1 MPVQKK
7 FRWIPS
13 IQNQALSPRNR
24 IALTALLLGLLIIAA
39 FFVGFYFREITSPE
53 AFQFPI
59 AREAYLI
66 LETKGLKSPPDHS
79 VLEYGMIHGMVQ
91 AYGDPYTTFVEP
103 PQAELQSN
111 QLEGKF
117 GGIGIRIDVDADKNI
132 LIYPLPGSPALSAG
146 ILDGDRLV
154 QVEGLAIQPDT
165 SLDQVQAEIRGPIG
179 SVVKITVE
187 RGPENKPLQ
196 FNVTRTEVPVPSVT
210 FNLAP
215 FDPEI
220 GVIQVNLVADTSPAE
235 ITSAIDQLTQKG
247 ATRFILDLRNNGGG
261 LVDAGANVVRL
272 FLDQGT
278 FLEEQFKGQNA
289 VQFSTDKAG
298 QFSHVPLAVVVNHN
312 TASAAE
318 IIAGA
323 LQSAHRAPLIGSKTF
338 GKDSVQQVYSLR
350 DGSSLHITA
359 GRWWLPADPVG
370 IGGQGLTPDKLLSD
384 EDANTIVALQEAA
397 KLLTAP

>member
-1 MPVQKK
+1 MPVEKNSQ
-7 FRWIPS
+7 WIQS
-13 IQNQALSPRNR
+13 IQNQAFSQKNR
-24 IALTALLLGLLIIAA
+24 IVVITLLLGLLIAVS
-39 FFVGFYFREITSPE
+39 FCVGFFFREITSPE

-66 LETKGLKSPPDHS
+66 LETKGLKNPPDQK
-79 VLEYGMIHGMVQ
+79 VMEYGMIQGMVQ
-91 AYGDPYTTFVEP
+91 AYGDPYTTFIEP

-117 GGIGIRIDVDADKNI
+117 GGIGIRIDIDENKNI
-132 LIYPLPGSPALSAG
+132 LIYPLPGSPALNAG
-146 ILDGDRLV
+146 IRDGDRLV
-154 QVEGLAIQPDT
+154 QVEGLAIHPDT

-179 SVVKITVE
+179 SVVKIFVE
-187 RGPENKPLQ
+187 RAPENKPLQ

-215 FDPEI
+215 FDSGI

-272 FLDQGT
+272 FLAPGT
-278 FLEEQFKGQNA
+278 FLAEQFKGQEA
-289 VQFSTDKAG
+289 IEFSATSAG
-298 QFSHVPLAVVVNHN
+298 QFSQIPLAVVVNHN

-323 LQSAHRAPLIGSKTF
+323 LQSAQRAPLVGSKTY
-338 GKDSVQQVYSLR
+338 GKDSVQHVYSLR

-359 GRWWLPADPVG
+359 GRWWLPDQPDG
-370 IGGQGLTPDKLLSD
+370 IGGQGLTPDKMLSE
-384 EDANTIVALQEAA
+384 EDANSIAALQEAA
-397 KLLTAP
+397 KRLTAP

>member
-7 FRWIPS
+7 IRWIQS
-13 IQNQALSPRNR
+13 FQNQASSPKNR
-24 IALTALLLGLLIIAA
+24 IALTALLLSMLILAA
-39 FFVGFYFREITSPE
+39 FFVGFFFREITSPE
-53 AFQFPI
+53 AFQFPV

-66 LETKGLKSPPDHS
+66 LETKGLKSPPAHS
-79 VLEYGMIHGMVQ
+79 AMEYGMIHGMVQ
-91 AYGDPYTTFVEP
+91 AYGDPYTSFVEP

-117 GGIGIRIDVDADKNI
+117 GGIGIRIDVDENKNI
-132 LIYPLPGSPALSAG
+132 LIYPLPGSPAMSAG
-146 ILDGDRLV
+146 IQDGDRLV
-154 QVEGLAIQPDT
+154 QVEGLAIHSAT

-179 SVVKITVE
+179 SVVKISVE
-187 RGPENKPLQ
+187 RGPENKQLQ

-220 GVIQVNLVADTSPAE
+220 GVIQVNLVAESSPAE
-235 ITSAIDQLTQKG
+235 ITNAIDQLTTKG

-272 FLDQGT
+272 FVDQGT
-278 FLEEQFKGQNA
+278 FLEEQFKGQKA
-289 VQFSTDKAG
+289 VNFSASSPG
-298 QFSHVPLAVVVNHN
+298 QFSQLPLAVVVNHN

-323 LQSAHRAPLIGSKTF
+323 LQSAHRASLVGSKTF

-359 GRWWLPADPVG
+359 GRWWLPENPAG
-370 IGGQGLTPDKLLSD
+370 IGGQGFTPDKLLSD
-384 EDANTIVALQEAA
+384 EDANSIVALQEAA
-397 KLLTAP
+397 QLLTAP